1 MERRFP
7 SQLGGQYLN
16 YSHLL
21 SQLKG
26 RYEKELR
33 GAKRP
38 AVRKVLNK
46 DVSSGMPMILCV
58 SQILRFKS
66 KLLKQVDGVQT
77 SSAQAESVEEVRL
90 ELTDGWYAV
99 STLLDCVLTNLVD
112 KGTIQVG
119 SKIMICNAQLVGSD
133 EGVDPLDDNYCSDR
147 RNCPL
152 LLKITANNSRKASWD
167 AKLGFVHPKLT
178 AQQGGGILVKSLSDI
193 YPEGGSIPT
202 IELVICKRYPRMY
215 REQIKDISTQNVV
228 TNHLTEAEE
237 AARQS
242 EHDMKNQRASEKYAE
257 SARKECSEVSC
268 CARRISTFDIQ

>member
-7 SQLGGQYLN
+7 IQLGGQYLN

-66 KLLKQVDGVQT
+66 KLPKQ
-77 SSAQAESVEEVRL
+77 ESVEEVRL

-99 STLLDCVLTNLVD
+99 STLLDFVLTNLVD

-133 EGVDPLDDNYCSDR
+133 DGVDPLDDNYCSDR

-167 AKLGFVHPKLT
+167 AKLGFVQPKLT

-242 EHDMKNQRASEKYAE
+242 EHDMKNQRASENYAE